1 MFVDINPFMQN
12 ELMLNLCL
20 YATHVHLKVLDLGAR
35 SKGSPPSPICSHF
48 TSHNPMWQK
57 LSL

>member
-20 YATHVHLKVLDLGAR
+20 YATHVHLKVLDLGA
-35 SKGSPPSPICSHF
+35 
-48 TSHNPMWQK
+48 
-57 LSL
+57 